1 MFNHSFRHPV
11 SKWLIVVALML
22 GFGFAMAQSEPTL
35 NQVYEAAQAGRLE
48 QAQTMMQQVL
58 VAHPNSARAHF
69 VQAELSARQGQL
81 GRARESFAAAE
92 KLAPGLPFAK
102 PEAVQALRSQLA
114 GRSSLPTGKEP
125 VTRTFDAGA
134 PAAPSSSFP
143 WGLGLALVGGAIAIG
158 IFLKRK
164 KPMAAPAAQGA
175 YSNQGPAQ
183 GGGLSG
189 PQSFGTGGDAMQPP
203 YGQPPYGQP
212 GYGQP
217 PAGSGLGGRVAGGLA
232 TGLAVGAGV
241 MAAQA
246 IGKNL
251 MGNNDHP
258 SRQPDSAAGNAYEP
272 IAGNNDL
279 GGQNFGVNDAG
290 GGWDDGGSVASSG
303 DGGGDWDT

>member
-1 MFNHSFRHPV
+1 MFNHSLRHPV
-11 SKWLIVVALML
+11 SKWLLVVALML

-35 NQVYEAAQAGRLE
+35 NQVYEAAQAGRME

-81 GRARESFAAAE
+81 GRARDSFATAE

-102 PEAVQALRSQLA
+102 PEAVLALRSQL
-114 GRSSLPTGKEP
+114 TGKSSPPAAREP
-125 VTRTFDAGA
+125 VNRRLDSAV
-134 PAAPSSSFP
+134 PAAPASSFP

-158 IFLKRK
+158 YFLKRK
-164 KPMAAPAAQGA
+164 TPVAPAA
-175 YSNQGPAQ
+175 YSNQGPVQ
-183 GGGLSG
+183 GSGLTG
-189 PQSFGTGGDAMQPP
+189 PQSFGTGGNAMQPP

-217 PAGSGLGGRVAGGLA
+217 PAGTGMGGRLAGGLA

-251 MGNNDHP
+251 MGNNEH
-258 SRQPDSAAGNAYEP
+258 SAHQPDSANGNAYEP
-272 IAGNNDL
+272 IGGNNDL

>member
-1 MFNHSFRHPV
+1 MFNHSLRHPV
-11 SKWLIVVALML
+11 SKWLLVVALML

-35 NQVYEAAQAGRLE
+35 NQVYEAAQAGRME

-81 GRARESFAAAE
+81 GRARDSFATAE

-114 GRSSLPTGKEP
+114 GKGSSPVVREP
-125 VTRTFDAGA
+125 VNRRLDSGV
-134 PAAPSSSFP
+134 PAAPASSFP

-158 IFLKRK
+158 YFLKRK
-164 KPMAAPAAQGA
+164 TPVAPAA
-175 YSNQGPAQ
+175 YSNQGPVQ
-183 GGGLSG
+183 GSGLTG
-189 PQSFGTGGDAMQPP
+189 PQSFGTGGNAMQPP

-217 PAGSGLGGRVAGGLA
+217 PAGTGMGGRLAGGLA

-251 MGNNDHP
+251 MGNNEH
-258 SRQPDSAAGNAYEP
+258 SAHQPDSATGNAYEP
-272 IAGNNDL
+272 IGGNNDL

>member
-11 SKWLIVVALML
+11 SKWLVVVALML

-81 GRARESFAAAE
+81 GRARESFATAE

-114 GRSSLPTGKEP
+114 GKSSPPAVRDP
-125 VTRTFDAGA
+125 VSRTLDAGA
-134 PAAPSSSFP
+134 RAPAAAASSFP

-158 IFLKRK
+158 IFMRRK
-164 KPMAAPAAQGA
+164 TPVAPAAPAA
-175 YSNQGPAQ
+175 YSNQGPVQ
-183 GGGLSG
+183 GSGLTG
-189 PQSFGTGGDAMQPP
+189 PQSFGTGGGAMQPP
-203 YGQPPYGQP
+203 YGQPPQP

-217 PAGSGLGGRVAGGLA
+217 QPAGAGLGGRLAGGLA